1 MATANLKGTIEET
14 EDGTFVEKL
23 ADMCKAPVDLVSDD
37 DSEAQGEKRGRSC
50 DSEAT
55 LILGEDPLEKRGKA
69 SQKNSLQLPLREYIR
84 IRAFGKWVSVA
95 TSPRGSYRTS
105 DILNLTPQLRRWR
118 IIMADYFSAHLSP
131 QVFRLCWPRGYV
143 FIARGGGVTHVV
155 QTPDTDLNQH
165 VKACEGAAQMRRSSS
180 SCATAWARTGAEQ
193 NNA

>member
-84 IRAFGKWVSVA
+84 S
-95 TSPRGSYRTS
+95 RGFCNHCNYSTNS
-105 DILNLTPQLRRWR
+105 
-118 IIMADYFSAHLSP
+118 
-131 QVFRLCWPRGYV
+131 
-143 FIARGGGVTHVV
+143 GGGAVV
-155 QTPDTDLNQH
+155 KDWLGGGT
-165 VKACEGAAQMRRSSS
+165 SSS
-180 SCATAWARTGAEQ
+180 RTAGARRLLCRRQTQ
-193 NNA
+193 TSIST